1 MRGSRWLG
9 IGVGTLISSL
19 AFWFA
24 VLAIPSDVVLGV
36 LMYGIAIAFAMYAV
50 AGFSGAE
57 DPMGSGFAAA
67 VIALLIGGG
76 LAALFESTDYRP
88 LIVAAP
94 ILAVGLG
101 GTRALAPTKDKQRNS
116 VRVAMLAGFTAGL
129 YVLFTIE
136 PTAFGLVAPLV
147 PLPALG
153 LADRFYERG
162 KEIVNET
169 IE

>member
-1 MRGSRWLG
+1 VTGSRWLG

-24 VLAIPSDVVLGV
+24 VLAIPSNLVLGV
-36 LMYGIAIAFAMYAV
+36 LTYGIAIAFAMYSV
-50 AGFSGAE
+50 AGFSGAD
-57 DPMGSGFAAA
+57 DPMGAGFAAA
-67 VIALLIGGG
+67 VVALVVGSG
-76 LAALFESTDYRP
+76 LAVLFEATEFRP

-101 GTRALAPTKDKQRNS
+101 GMRALAPTKDKPRNA
-116 VRVAMLAGFTAGL
+116 VRVAILAGFTAGL

-136 PTAFGLVAPLV
+136 PTAFGLVAPLI

-162 KEIVNET
+162 REIVDEE